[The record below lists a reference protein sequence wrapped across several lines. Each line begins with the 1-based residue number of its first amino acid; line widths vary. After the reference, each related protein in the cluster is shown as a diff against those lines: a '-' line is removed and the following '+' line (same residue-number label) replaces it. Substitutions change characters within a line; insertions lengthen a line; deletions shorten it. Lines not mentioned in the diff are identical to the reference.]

1 MAAHVPSQSQII
13 NLVTNSTS
21 PRFSGARLAELRGAL
36 CENGSVQLLVGSKQ
50 AWIQLRTHFP
60 SALDFPGEQQLKQL
74 SFESGVTLPMS
85 WSFCVS
91 PSLLIIWF

>member
-21 PRFSGARLAELRGAL
+21 PRFSGARLADLRGAL
-36 CENGSVQLLVGSKQ
+36 RENGSKQ
-50 AWIQLRTHFP
+50 AWIHLRTHFP
-60 SALDFPGEQQLKQL
+60 LALDFPGEQQLKQL